1 MPQAITRKQFLRGDF
16 RNQRVVIRPPWSY
29 DEHEFVERCTRC
41 GECISHCPENILTK
55 DKHGFPRVNF
65 SKGECLLCHECVDNC
80 EVEALSQDLDRA
92 PWNVKAEI
100 TEQCLVYRGV
110 HCMVCRE
117 QCESEAITFTYKAGL
132 PPIPHLN
139 QSLCNG
145 CGACFKPCPGQAINL
160 SYQYQQNDQRQN
172 DQNKENAS

>member
-1 MPQAITRKQFLRGDF
+1 MAQVITRKQFLRGDF
-16 RNQRVVIRPPWSY
+16 RNQRAPIRPPWAY
-29 DEHEFVERCTRC
+29 FEDEFVEKCTRC

-55 DKHGFPRVNF
+55 DKHGFPQVNF
-65 SKGECLLCHECVDNC
+65 SKGECLLCHDCVDHC

-92 PWNVKAEI
+92 PWNLKARI
-100 TEQCLVYRGV
+100 TEQCLIYRGV

-117 QCESEAITFTYKAGL
+117 QCESEAISFTYKAGF
-132 PPIPHLN
+132 PPIPDLN

-145 CGACFKPCPGQAINL
+145 CGACFKPCPGQAIKL
-160 SYQYQQNDQRQN
+160 SYQYHQK